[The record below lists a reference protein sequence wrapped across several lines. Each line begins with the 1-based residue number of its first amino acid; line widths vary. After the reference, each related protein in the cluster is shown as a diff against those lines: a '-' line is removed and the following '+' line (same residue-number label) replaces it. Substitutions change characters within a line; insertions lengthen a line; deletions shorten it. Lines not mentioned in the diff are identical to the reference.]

1 MSVLVKRGRAIVGTI
16 AITHVALAIG
26 VILLVLILGRF
37 EHLPRL
43 GAKLLATAST
53 AYGLWQGS
61 RWAKWLY
68 VLGFAAGAGFFLYLA
83 ATMPPAVMWLPG
95 SGGVVFGVLPGL
107 LAFSPAVNQFM
118 AFQRG
123 ERVREELDE
132 FEDKKETDSP
142 VLRGRLCAA
151 CGHAGTSVNML
162 FCSECGQRIG

>member
-1 MSVLVKRGRAIVGTI
+1 MPPLLRRGRAIVGAI
-16 AITHVALAIG
+16 AVTHVALAIG
-26 VILLVLILGRF
+26 VIVLVLLLGKF

-68 VLGFAAGAGFFLYLA
+68 VVGFAVGAGFLLYLA
-83 ATMPPAVMWLPG
+83 ASMPPAVMWLPG
-95 SGGVVFGVLPGL
+95 SGGVLFGVLAGL

-123 ERVREELDE
+123 ERVREEPDE
-132 FEDKKETDSP
+132 FEDEEETAAP
-142 VLRGRLCAA
+142 VLAGRLCAA
-151 CGHAGTSVNML
+151 CGYAGTSVNML

>member
-1 MSVLVKRGRAIVGTI
+1 MSPLVKRGRAIVGTI
-16 AITHVALAIG
+16 AVTHVALAIG
-26 VILLVLILGRF
+26 VILLVLLLGRF

-68 VLGFAAGAGFFLYLA
+68 VLGFAVGTGFFLYLA

-95 SGGVVFGVLPGL
+95 SGGIVFGVLAAL

-123 ERVREELDE
+123 ECVREELDE
-132 FEDKKETDSP
+132 FVDEEETEAP
-142 VLRGRLCAA
+142 VLAGRLCAV
-151 CGHAGTSVNML
+151 CGNAATSANML